1 MASGFIG
8 KIDPFD
14 NSEESWPSYIE
25 RAEQFFLVNDIANE
39 KKAPILLTTMGSKT
53 YSLLR
58 SLVSPAKP
66 AEKSYSDIVKILQA
80 HLNPAPLKIAERF
93 RFLQRMQEEGETIGQ
108 YIACLQKMTEYCDYG
123 TMLNQMLRD
132 KLIHGLHKSHRNIQQ
147 KLLGEADITF
157 SKACETALAM
167 ETASKGCQE
176 WAKEHTGSGT
186 VNKLDRNSKGKS
198 DQVCWRCNKSGH
210 RPDRCWHRNAVCHQC
225 GVHGHLKS
233 TCKSSK
239 IRADSTHN
247 AGNLPGKAKG
257 AKRRLHT
264 RKGRNVKLLT
274 DDFGYHEPTD
284 DSDNELPIKRLQGKS
299 SDIIWLTPKVEG
311 VDLKMELDTG
321 SCISVI
327 SQEDYKDN
335 FSHIPLR
342 KSDEL
347 LKTFTGEKI
356 SPLGVIPVHVEYNG
370 QCKTLQLYVVTH
382 KSQPLFGRAWLEH
395 IVLDWPQIKTLE
407 SKSRG
412 ERLQALINKFEV
424 LFQDDKMGTMNKI
437 KARLQV
443 VETEPKFF
451 KPRPVPYSLKLDIE
465 RELNRLVEEE
475 ILSPVEHSSWA
486 TPIVPVRKRD
496 GSLRICGDFKVTVN
510 PHLNIDVY
518 PLPKIEDLFANL
530 AGGKCFTT
538 IDLAHAY
545 QQMLVEEDSRKYLV
559 INTHKGLFRYNRLPF
574 GVSSAPALFQKA
586 IEQVLQGLPGVQAY
600 LDDILVTGKNDD
612 EHLMN
617 LEQVFMRLK
626 DYGLKIKKKKCEF
639 FKESVHYLGHV
650 INSDGLHTSKEKV
663 NAILAAPVPTNLQQ
677 LRSFLGLLNY
687 YGRFLPMLSTVIQPL
702 NHLLSKD
709 TTWKWTPNCDYAF
722 KQAKEL
728 LASSNVLIHYDLDL
742 PITLAADASSY
753 GIGAVISHTL
763 PSGEERPI
771 AFASRS
777 LSKCEQNYSQVEKE
791 ALSLIF
797 GIKKFYQYLFGRRFT
812 LITDHKPL
820 TTILGPKNAI
830 PILTAARLQRWAL
843 FLTGFNYDIQY
854 KSTAKHGNADG

>member
-1 MASGFIG
+1 M
-8 KIDPFD
+8 
-14 NSEESWPSYIE
+14 
-25 RAEQFFLVNDIANE
+25 
-39 KKAPILLTTMGSKT
+39 
-53 YSLLR
+53 
-58 SLVSPAKP
+58 VSPAKP

-335 FSHIPLR
+335 FSHIPLQ

-722 KQAKEL
+722 KQAK
-728 LASSNVLIHYDLDL
+728 N
-742 PITLAADASSY
+742 
-753 GIGAVISHTL
+753 
-763 PSGEERPI
+763 
-771 AFASRS
+771 
-777 LSKCEQNYSQVEKE
+777 C
-791 ALSLIF
+791 
-797 GIKKFYQYLFGRRFT
+797 
-812 LITDHKPL
+812 
-820 TTILGPKNAI
+820 
-830 PILTAARLQRWAL
+830 
-843 FLTGFNYDIQY
+843 
-854 KSTAKHGNADG
+854 

>member
-1 MASGFIG
+1 M
-8 KIDPFD
+8 
-14 NSEESWPSYIE
+14 
-25 RAEQFFLVNDIANE
+25 
-39 KKAPILLTTMGSKT
+39 
-53 YSLLR
+53 
-58 SLVSPAKP
+58 
-66 AEKSYSDIVKILQA
+66 
-80 HLNPAPLKIAERF
+80 
-93 RFLQRMQEEGETIGQ
+93 
-108 YIACLQKMTEYCDYG
+108 
-123 TMLNQMLRD
+123 
-132 KLIHGLHKSHRNIQQ
+132 
-147 KLLGEADITF
+147 
-157 SKACETALAM
+157 
-167 ETASKGCQE
+167 
-176 WAKEHTGSGT
+176 
-186 VNKLDRNSKGKS
+186 
-198 DQVCWRCNKSGH
+198 
-210 RPDRCWHRNAVCHQC
+210 
-225 GVHGHLKS
+225 
-233 TCKSSK
+233 
-239 IRADSTHN
+239 
-247 AGNLPGKAKG
+247 
-257 AKRRLHT
+257 
-264 RKGRNVKLLT
+264 T

-335 FSHIPLR
+335 FSHIPLQ

-424 LFQDDKMGTMNKI
+424 HFQDDKMGTMNKI

-586 IEQVLQGLPGVQAY
+586 IEQVLQGL
-600 LDDILVTGKNDD
+600 
-612 EHLMN
+612 
-617 LEQVFMRLK
+617 
-626 DYGLKIKKKKCEF
+626 
-639 FKESVHYLGHV
+639 
-650 INSDGLHTSKEKV
+650 
-663 NAILAAPVPTNLQQ
+663 
-677 LRSFLGLLNY
+677 
-687 YGRFLPMLSTVIQPL
+687 
-702 NHLLSKD
+702 
-709 TTWKWTPNCDYAF
+709 
-722 KQAKEL
+722 
-728 LASSNVLIHYDLDL
+728 
-742 PITLAADASSY
+742 
-753 GIGAVISHTL
+753 
-763 PSGEERPI
+763 
-771 AFASRS
+771 
-777 LSKCEQNYSQVEKE
+777 
-791 ALSLIF
+791 
-797 GIKKFYQYLFGRRFT
+797 
-812 LITDHKPL
+812 
-820 TTILGPKNAI
+820 LGPFSFECSMCTENS
-830 PILTAARLQRWAL
+830 Q
-843 FLTGFNYDIQY
+843 F
-854 KSTAKHGNADG
+854 